1 MKTLFLLRHA
11 KSGWKDSDLRDFDRP
26 LTDRGKK
33 AAGTIGRYM
42 RKHDLRPELVVSSPA
57 ERARATVALVIEAA
71 RLPQDVRFDERI
83 YEAHTGR
90 LLEVVSQLDEQ
101 VQSAMLVGHNPGFEE
116 LAEHLTGQVVQMPT
130 ATLVQVDL
138 DVEKWKQ
145 VRAGAGRLKRVIKPK
160 ELAE

>member
-1 MKTLFLLRHA
+1 
-11 KSGWKDSDLRDFDRP
+11 
-26 LTDRGKK
+26 
-33 AAGTIGRYM
+33 
-42 RKHDLRPELVVSSPA
+42 
-57 ERARATVALVIEAA
+57 VIEAA

-83 YEAHTGR
+83 YDAHTGR
-90 LLEVVSQLDEQ
+90 LLEVVSQLDDQ
-101 VQSAMLVGHNPGFEE
+101 AQSAMLVGHNPGFEE

>member
-33 AAGTIGRYM
+33 AAGVIGRYM
-42 RKHDLRPELVVSSPA
+42 HKQHLRPDLIVSSPA
-57 ERARATVALVIEAA
+57 ERARATVELVVEAA
-71 RLPQDVRFDERI
+71 RLPTDVRFDERI
-83 YEAHTGR
+83 YEANTGN
-90 LLEVVSQLDEQ
+90 LLEVVSHLDEQ
-101 VQSAMLVGHNPGFEE
+101 AQSAMLVGHNPGFEE
-116 LAEHLTGQVVQMPT
+116 LAESLTGEALQMPT
-130 ATLVQVDL
+130 AALVQVDL

-160 ELAE
+160 ELSE